1 MEKLQQA
8 RLKKAKDEEGH
19 DYDADANGGFEIE
32 GLTEE

>member
-19 DYDADANGGFEIE
+19 DYGADGDGAIEIE
-32 GLTEE
+32 GLAEE